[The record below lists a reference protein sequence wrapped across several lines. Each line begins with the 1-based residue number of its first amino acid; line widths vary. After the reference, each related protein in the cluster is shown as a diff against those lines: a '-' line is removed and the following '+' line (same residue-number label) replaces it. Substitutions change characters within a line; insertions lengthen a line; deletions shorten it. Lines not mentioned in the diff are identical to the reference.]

1 MHKTV
6 SAKQNMCNG
15 NDNSMKKGEFGSHK
29 VTHDMSV
36 NTNVCDK
43 KLIAHLKKSNCKYDQ
58 QYEHHILHRQL
69 DLIKTSY
76 TRSFPPLFDTCQLST
91 LCKFKLFKNGCS

>member
-1 MHKTV
+1 MQKTV
-6 SAKQNMCNG
+6 STKQKMCNG
-15 NDNSMKKGEFGSHK
+15 DDDSMKKGKFGSHK
-29 VTHDMSV
+29 VTHDTST
-36 NTNVCDK
+36 NTNVCNK

-76 TRSFPPLFDTCQLST
+76 T
-91 LCKFKLFKNGCS
+91 